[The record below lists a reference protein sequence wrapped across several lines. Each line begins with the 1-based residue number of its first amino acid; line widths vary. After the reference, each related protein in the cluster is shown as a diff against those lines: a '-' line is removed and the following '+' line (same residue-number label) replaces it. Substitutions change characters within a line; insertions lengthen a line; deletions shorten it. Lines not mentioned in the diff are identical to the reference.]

1 MSGKINAK
9 LLDLKHFDGQ
19 LKNLRHLDSAGGL
32 INPKKPNE
40 NWDKDKE
47 LFLFVKWNFL
57 INTSYFDACAFFIK
71 TLFYQL
77 IDLR

>member
-40 NWDKDKE
+40 NWDKDN
-47 LFLFVKWNFL
+47 V
-57 INTSYFDACAFFIK
+57 
-71 TLFYQL
+71 
-77 IDLR
+77 